1 MFFSAAV
8 LPASIGPCRP
18 LVVVLQRASCPIWPA
33 GPIPVPR
40 LQSDHLK
47 ENLPVMS
54 LTCTAILHAALL
66 STGGAT
72 YTEGINSNLQTG
84 RPLVVLVG
92 ADWCPH
98 CRVMKQST
106 LPQVAQRGLL
116 GKVAF
121 AEVNSDHEGAL
132 ASQLMEGGPIP
143 QLIMYRKSGDGW
155 QRTSLIGSRA

>member
-1 MFFSAAV
+1 M
-8 LPASIGPCRP
+8 I
-18 LVVVLQRASCPIWPA
+18 
-33 GPIPVPR
+33 
-40 LQSDHLK
+40 
-47 ENLPVMS
+47 N

-72 YTEGINSNLQTG
+72 YTEAHQLNQQTG
-84 RPLVVLVG
+84 RPLVVLIG

-132 ASQLMEGGPIP
+132 AHQLMAGGPIP
-143 QLIMYRKSGDGW
+143 QLIMFRKTADGW
-155 QRTSLIGSRA
+155 QRSSLVGSRSLGEIESFLQQGLAAPTSQQLGSR

>member
-1 MFFSAAV
+1 M
-8 LPASIGPCRP
+8 I
-18 LVVVLQRASCPIWPA
+18 
-33 GPIPVPR
+33 
-40 LQSDHLK
+40 
-47 ENLPVMS
+47 S

-72 YTEGINSNLQTG
+72 YTEAHQLNQQTG

-121 AEVNSDHEGAL
+121 AEVNSDHEGVL
-132 ASQLMEGGPIP
+132 ARQLMEGGPIP
-143 QLIMYRKSGDGW
+143 QLIMFRKTADGW
-155 QRTSLIGSRA
+155 QRSSLVGSRSLGEIESFLQQGISAPTSQQLGAR

>member
-1 MFFSAAV
+1 M
-8 LPASIGPCRP
+8 I
-18 LVVVLQRASCPIWPA
+18 
-33 GPIPVPR
+33 
-40 LQSDHLK
+40 
-47 ENLPVMS
+47 S

-72 YTEGINSNLQTG
+72 YTEAHQLNLQTG

-121 AEVNSDHEGAL
+121 AEVNSDREGTL
-132 ASQLMEGGPIP
+132 ARQLMEGGPIP
-143 QLIMYRKSGDGW
+143 QLIMYHKTADGW
-155 QRTSLIGSRA
+155 QRSSLVGSRSAGEIESFLQRGLAAPTSQQLGAR

>member
-1 MFFSAAV
+1 V
-8 LPASIGPCRP
+8 I
-18 LVVVLQRASCPIWPA
+18 
-33 GPIPVPR
+33 
-40 LQSDHLK
+40 
-47 ENLPVMS
+47 S
-54 LTCTAILHAALL
+54 LTCTAMLHAALL

-72 YTEGINSNLQTG
+72 YTEAHQLNLQTG

-121 AEVNSDHEGAL
+121 AEVNSDREGAL
-132 ASQLMEGGPIP
+132 ANQLMSGGPIP
-143 QLIMYRKSGDGW
+143 QLIMYRKTNDGW
-155 QRTSLIGSRA
+155 QRTSLVGSRSAGEIESFLQQGLATPSLATPAPPQLGAR